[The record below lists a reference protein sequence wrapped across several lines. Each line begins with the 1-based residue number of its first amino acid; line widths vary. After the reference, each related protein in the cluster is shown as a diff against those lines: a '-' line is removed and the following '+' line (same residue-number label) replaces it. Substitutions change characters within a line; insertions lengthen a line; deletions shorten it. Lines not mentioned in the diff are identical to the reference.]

1 MTIEGWKLTAWALGE
16 LDGAEAEAVEAAVAA
31 DPELADEVTA
41 VLGAAGY
48 TTRWLDQVPR
58 ARVAAVAGAT
68 SRPAERT
75 STGPVAAV
83 SELAAR
89 AKRARRPAVSWRPW
103 AAGAVALAAAV
114 ALVVA
119 LSGGGGPEPRLVGP
133 QPPIAP
139 NIASATA
146 EPTPETGRSLRSS
159 PAPDPLLA
167 ASVPV
172 APMPVAEVTPPLL
185 TSPEEPPALQ
195 GASTGPPEEEAR
207 GLILS
212 VIVDPPDATLLAS
225 RGSVVSRGSGLYDVR
240 GLADGDVVKLRVE
253 RDDGSGETREV
264 RMAAVDRVERIFLAP
279 AAPPEAP
286 PKAPPVGP
294 GAVAIS
300 ASPWAHITVDGKPIG
315 TTPKTV
321 SLPSGRHV
329 VTLTKGSAKTTRTV
343 VVRPGRKLTV
353 FHDFDANPF

>member
-41 VLGAAGY
+41 VIGAAGY

-58 ARVAAVAGAT
+58 ARVAAVAEAT
-68 SRPAERT
+68 SRPVERT

-89 AKRARRPAVSWRPW
+89 AKRARRPSRPWRPW

-133 QPPIAP
+133 VAPPP
-139 NIASATA
+139 NVASTTA
-146 EPTPETGRSLRSS
+146 GPAPETGRSLRSS

-167 ASVPV
+167 APVPL
-172 APMPVAEVTPPLL
+172 PVAEVTPPLL

-264 RMAAVDRVERIFLAP
+264 RMAAVDRVERVFFTPVAT
-279 AAPPEAP
+279 PEAP
-286 PKAPPVGP
+286 PKAPPVGA
-294 GAVAIS
+294 GTVAIS
-300 ASPWAHITVDGKPIG
+300 ASPWAHITVDGKPVG
-315 TTPKTV
+315 TTPRTV

-329 VTLTKGSAKTTRTV
+329 VTLTKGSAKATRTV
-343 VVRPGRKLTV
+343 VVRPGRKIAV
-353 FHDFDANPF
+353 FHEFDANPF